1 MSQEARKVARN
12 FLSMNIAFSK
22 CRPTENCMCSLSQL
36 CIVEFTGK
44 LFEGFQV
51 ENYVFK
57 YVNHLSPMLANK
69 TYLSNNR
76 EAKNSV

>member
-1 MSQEARKVARN
+1 
-12 FLSMNIAFSK
+12 
-22 CRPTENCMCSLSQL
+22 MCSLSQL

-44 LFEGFQV
+44 LFEGIQV